1 MSDEKFVVNNFKGVQ
16 VSCSETQWTEHV
28 VSAHPIMKNN
38 IEAVKDT
45 IIDPDSVYKTNK
57 PVNREVYF
65 KLSDLATYSTNFYT
79 KVVVE
84 YKNDRGELVT
94 AFPSRSETGGIGDVV
109 YKRES
114 KD

>member
-1 MSDEKFVVNNFKGVQ
+1 MSDDKFVVNNFKGLQ
-16 VSCSETQWTEHV
+16 VSCSEEQWKEHV
-28 VSAHPIMKNN
+28 VSTHSIMKNN

-57 PVNREVYF
+57 PIDREVYF
-65 KLSDLATYSTNFYT
+65 KLSALATYSTKFYT

-84 YKNDRGELVT
+84 YKNDCGELVT